1 MTELLGITGATVA
14 RRLELACLLVDAA
27 LGETLGFVDEL
38 AFPVAV
44 FGSSH
49 VPECANP
56 AWRSAFGRGPL
67 SELFVAHMEG
77 TRASG
82 VDHHDAKLLLKTPR
96 PIYLAVTLHRRRT
109 GDGVIAACAD
119 ITDATLTSRL
129 GCGADA
135 LVWGGPS
142 RGTAD
147 YFSRSWCRYTR
158 GSDSTIHTWQ
168 YAIEPGDL
176 ERSTHAL
183 GEAGRRRSSSPI
195 EVRIRRNDGVA
206 RWHLLH
212 FTTVDE
218 ELRWYGV
225 ATDIDDARNRWSEQN
240 LAYERAAR
248 ADAEHANAMKDQ
260 FLAAVSH
267 ELRSPIT
274 TMLLWERILR
284 DPSTSAALQ
293 KTAIDAIHQS
303 AETQARLV
311 GDLLDVSRAISGKL
325 HIDLT
330 AVDIDGV
337 LVDAIA
343 AITPIAVAKGI
354 VIERHPGA
362 LVGAVLGD
370 RTRVRQILD
379 NLLTNAVKFTE
390 APGHVLVAASRDTD
404 FVTIDIADSGRGI
417 TADFLPKIFEL
428 FSQSDDAL
436 TRHAGGLGL
445 GLAISRQLATLHQGT
460 LTARSLGADRGATFT
475 LTLPSS
481 QRPAVVQAP
490 STSQALTRIRVLVV
504 DDDPRVR
511 DALALLLDRAGAV
524 VDTADSA
531 ANARLRIAREAPHAL
546 VCDLAMPDEDGYSL
560 LRELRAGG
568 STIPAIALTAHA
580 SLADVQRAR
589 AAGFEVHLAK
599 PVDFAKLVENIDQL
613 VHAIA

>member
-1 MTELLGITGATVA
+1 MTELLEITGATVQ

-27 LGETLGFVDEL
+27 LDETPGFLDEL

-44 FGSSH
+44 FGSSL
-49 VPECANP
+49 VPERASP
-56 AWRSAFGRGPL
+56 AWRAVFGPGPIPESL
-67 SELFVAHMEG
+67 VARIDV
-77 TRASG
+77 TRTNG
-82 VDHHDAKLLLKTPR
+82 VDHHDAKLVVTTTR
-96 PIYLAVTLHRRRT
+96 PTYLAVTLHRRPTR
-109 GDGVIAACAD
+109 DGVIVACVD

-129 GCGADA
+129 GCSADA
-135 LVWGGPS
+135 LLWGGPS

-147 YFSRSWCRYTR
+147 YFSHAWCRYTR
-158 GSDSTIHTWQ
+158 GSGSMIHTWQ
-168 YAIEPGDL
+168 SVIEPGDL
-176 ERSTHAL
+176 ERTTHAF
-183 GEAGRRRSSSPI
+183 GEAARRRSSSPV

-206 RWHLLH
+206 RWHLLR

-218 ELRWYGV
+218 ELRWYGI
-225 ATDIDDARNRWSEQN
+225 ATDIDDVRNRWSEEN

-248 ADAEHANAMKDQ
+248 VDAEHANAMKDQ

-284 DPSTSAALQ
+284 DPSTSAALHT
-293 KTAIDAIHQS
+293 TAIDAIHQS

-325 HIDLT
+325 HIDLS
-330 AVDIDGV
+330 AVDVDGV

-343 AITPIAVAKGI
+343 AITPIAAAKGI
-354 VIERHPGA
+354 VIERHPGS

-370 RTRVRQILD
+370 RTRLRQILD

-390 APGHVLVAASRDTD
+390 SPGHVLVAASRDTD
-404 FVTIDIADSGRGI
+404 SVTIDIADSGRGI

-475 LTLPSS
+475 LTLPST
-481 QRPAVVQAP
+481 QRPAVVHVP
-490 STSQALTRIRVLVV
+490 SATHALTRIRVLVV

-524 VDTADSA
+524 VVTADSA
-531 ANARLRIAREAPHAL
+531 ANARVRIAHEAPHAL

-580 SLADVQRAR
+580 SLADVQRSR

>member
-1 MTELLGITGATVA
+1 MTELLGITGVTVA

-27 LGETLGFVDEL
+27 LDETPGFLDEL
-38 AFPVAV
+38 AFPAAV
-44 FGSSH
+44 FGRSLF
-49 VPECANP
+49 PESASL
-56 AWRSAFGRGPL
+56 AWRSVFGPGPL
-67 SELFVAHMEG
+67 PALLVARMDA

-82 VDHHDAKLLLKTPR
+82 VDHHDATLVVTTTR
-96 PIYLAVTLHRRRT
+96 PTYLAVTVHRRR
-109 GDGVIAACAD
+109 GGAGVIAACVD
-119 ITDATLTSRL
+119 ITDATVTRRL
-129 GCGADA
+129 GCGAEA
-135 LVWGGPS
+135 LIWGGPS

-147 YFSRSWCRYTR
+147 YFSRAWCNYTR

-168 YAIEPGDL
+168 YAIEPADL
-176 ERSTHAL
+176 ERSTHAF
-183 GEAGRRRSSSPI
+183 GEAARRRSSSPI

-206 RWHLLH
+206 RWHLLR
-212 FTTVDE
+212 FTTVDD
-218 ELRWYGV
+218 ELRWYGI
-225 ATDIDDARNRWSEQN
+225 ATDIDDARSRWSEDN

-284 DPSTSAALQ
+284 DPSTSPALHT
-293 KTAIDAIHQS
+293 TAIDAIHQS

-325 HIDLT
+325 HIDLS
-330 AVDIDGV
+330 AVDVDGV

-343 AITPIAVAKGI
+343 AITPIAAAKGI
-354 VIERHPGA
+354 VIERHPGSR
-362 LVGAVLGD
+362 VGAVNGD

-379 NLLTNAVKFTE
+379 NLLTNAVKFTP
-390 APGHVLVAASRDTD
+390 APGHVLVAATRDTD
-404 FVTIDIADSGRGI
+404 SVTIDIADSGRGI
-417 TADFLPKIFEL
+417 TADFLPKIFEP

-460 LTARSLGADRGATFT
+460 LTARSLGADRGSTFT
-475 LTLPSS
+475 LTLPCSH
-481 QRPAVVQAP
+481 RPAVVQVP
-490 STSQALTRIRVLVV
+490 STSQALTQIRVLVV

-524 VDTADSA
+524 VVTADSA
-531 ANARLRIAREAPHAL
+531 ANARVRIAHEAPHAL

-560 LRELRAGG
+560 LRELRAAG

-589 AAGFEVHLAK
+589 AAGFEMHLAK

>member
-1 MTELLGITGATVA
+1 MTELLGITGATIA

-27 LGETLGFVDEL
+27 LDETPGFLDEL

-44 FGSSH
+44 FGSSL
-49 VPECANP
+49 VPESAST
-56 AWRSAFGRGPL
+56 AWRSVFGPGPL
-67 SELFVAHMEG
+67 SELFVARMEV

-82 VDHHDAKLLLKTPR
+82 VDHHDAKLVLATTR

-109 GDGVIAACAD
+109 GDGVIVACID

-129 GCGADA
+129 GCSADA
-135 LVWGGPS
+135 LVWGGPI

-147 YFSRSWCRYTR
+147 YFSRAWCSYTR

-168 YAIEPGDL
+168 YAIEPGDVA
-176 ERSTHAL
+176 RSTHAF
-183 GEAGRRRSSSPI
+183 GEAARRRDSSAI

-206 RWHLLH
+206 RWHLLR

-225 ATDIDDARNRWSEQN
+225 ATDIDDARNRWSEEN
-240 LAYERAAR
+240 LAYERSAR

-284 DPSTSAALQ
+284 DPSSSAALH

-330 AVDIDGV
+330 AVDLDGI
-337 LVDAIA
+337 LADAIA
-343 AITPIAVAKGI
+343 AIRPIAVAKGV
-354 VIERHPGA
+354 VIERHPGSP
-362 LVGAVLGD
+362 VGAVLGD

-390 APGHVLVAASRDTD
+390 SPGHVLVAASRDTD
-404 FVTIDIADSGRGI
+404 SVTIDIADSGRGI

-428 FSQSDDAL
+428 FTQSDDAL

-475 LTLPSS
+475 LTLPCT
-481 QRPAVVQAP
+481 QRPVIVPVP
-490 STSQALTRIRVLVV
+490 SASQALTRIRVLVV

-531 ANARLRIAREAPHAL
+531 ATARLRIAREAPHAL
-546 VCDLAMPDEDGYSL
+546 ICDLAMPDEDGYSL

-580 SLADVQRAR
+580 SLADIQRAR
-589 AAGFEVHLAK
+589 AAGFEVHLSK

>member
-1 MTELLGITGATVA
+1 
-14 RRLELACLLVDAA
+14 
-27 LGETLGFVDEL
+27 
-38 AFPVAV
+38 
-44 FGSSH
+44 
-49 VPECANP
+49 
-56 AWRSAFGRGPL
+56 
-67 SELFVAHMEG
+67 
-77 TRASG
+77 
-82 VDHHDAKLLLKTPR
+82 
-96 PIYLAVTLHRRRT
+96 
-109 GDGVIAACAD
+109 
-119 ITDATLTSRL
+119 
-129 GCGADA
+129 
-135 LVWGGPS
+135 
-142 RGTAD
+142 
-147 YFSRSWCRYTR
+147 
-158 GSDSTIHTWQ
+158 
-168 YAIEPGDL
+168 
-176 ERSTHAL
+176 
-183 GEAGRRRSSSPI
+183 
-195 EVRIRRNDGVA
+195 
-206 RWHLLH
+206 
-212 FTTVDE
+212 
-218 ELRWYGV
+218 
-225 ATDIDDARNRWSEQN
+225 
-240 LAYERAAR
+240 
-248 ADAEHANAMKDQ
+248 MKDQ

-284 DPSTSAALQ
+284 DPSSSAALHT
-293 KTAIDAIHQS
+293 TAIDAIHQS

-343 AITPIAVAKGI
+343 AITPIAVAKGV

-362 LVGAVLGD
+362 SVGAVLGD

-404 FVTIDIADSGRGI
+404 SVTIDIADSGRGI

-460 LTARSLGADRGATFT
+460 LTARSLGADRGSTFT

-481 QRPAVVQAP
+481 QRPAIVQAP

-531 ANARLRIAREAPHAL
+531 ANARVRIAREAPHAL

-580 SLADVQRAR
+580 SLADIQRAR

>member
-1 MTELLGITGATVA
+1 VTELLGITGATIA
-14 RRLELACLLVDAA
+14 RRLELACLLVDTV
-27 LGETLGFVDEL
+27 LDETPGFLDEL
-38 AFPVAV
+38 GFPVAV
-44 FGSSH
+44 FGSSLF
-49 VPECANP
+49 PERANA
-56 AWRSAFGRGPL
+56 AWRSGFGPGPVP
-67 SELFVAHMEG
+67 ELFVERIDA

-82 VDHHDAKLLLKTPR
+82 VDHHDAELVVTMTR
-96 PIYLAVTLHRRRT
+96 PIYLAVTMHRRRA
-109 GDGVIAACAD
+109 GAGVIAACID
-119 ITDATLTSRL
+119 ITDATLATRF
-129 GCGADA
+129 GCGAEA

-147 YFSRSWCRYTR
+147 YFSRTWCNYTR
-158 GSDSTIHTWQ
+158 GFHTWQ
-168 YAIEPGDL
+168 SAIEPGDL
-176 ERSTHAL
+176 ERSTHAF
-183 GEAGRRRSSSPI
+183 GEAARRRSSSPI

-206 RWHLLH
+206 RWHLLR
-212 FTTVDE
+212 FTTVDD
-218 ELRWYGV
+218 ELRWYGI
-225 ATDIDDARNRWSEQN
+225 ATDIDDARGRWSEDN

-284 DPSTSAALQ
+284 DPSTSAALHT
-293 KTAIDAIHQS
+293 TAIDAIHQS

-325 HIDLT
+325 HIDLS
-330 AVDIDGV
+330 AVDVEDV
-337 LVDAIA
+337 LAAAIA

-354 VIERHPGA
+354 VIERHPGSR
-362 LVGAVLGD
+362 VGAVLGD

-390 APGHVLVAASRDTD
+390 APGHVLAAATRDTD
-404 FVTIDIADSGRGI
+404 FVTIDIADTGRGI
-417 TADFLPKIFEL
+417 AADFLPKIFEP

-436 TRHAGGLGL
+436 TRNAGGLGL

-475 LTLPSS
+475 LTLPCSH
-481 QRPAVVQAP
+481 RPAIIQP
-490 STSQALTRIRVLVV
+490 PTTTQALSRIRVLVV

-524 VDTADSA
+524 VVTADSA
-531 ANARLRIAREAPHAL
+531 ANARVRIAHEAPHAL

-580 SLADVQRAR
+580 SLADIQRAR
-589 AAGFEVHLAK
+589 AAGFEAHLAK

-613 VHAIA
+613 VRAIA